1 MRFRCVI
8 VWPYALLDAQLA
20 NVTSRSQ
27 RHAFAAPLTST
38 TPRHLDNPGTS
49 STQHSLGRR
58 PLARAFA
65 APFASQTARRLELPS
80 TPFLLHLG
88 TARTSSRTRSPAGA
102 HGRHL
107 DGSATRS
114 RGTSTSL
121 AQHVDPARSAPRYRA
136 LHLSAPL
143 AS

>member
-8 VWPYALLDAQLA
+8 VWPATQLDAQLA

-27 RHAFAAPLTST
+27 RHAFAAPLSST

-58 PLARAFA
+58 PLLARLPPRLPAKRPAASSCLLRHFYCTYGLHLLGPTDVTLTARQPARA
-65 APFASQTARRLELPS
+65 AP
-80 TPFLLHLG
+80 
-88 TARTSSRTRSPAGA
+88 
-102 HGRHL
+102 
-107 DGSATRS
+107 
-114 RGTSTSL
+114 
-121 AQHVDPARSAPRYRA
+121 QHIDPARSAPRYRA